1 MLQLNIPEPY
11 LNNIS
16 NVKNKYSKL
25 FIVGFLIT
33 YMRENRTHRLDL
45 RVSELN
51 KLLECILTP
60 HLLKVILKELNAEN
74 VICFDNEKYKKERVY
89 NIRFTNEFIRN
100 NNLRLTRVIKTIK
113 E

>member
-33 YMRENRTHRLDL
+33 YMRENKTHILDL

-51 KLLECILTP
+51 KLLECVFTP
-60 HLLKVILKELNAEN
+60 NLLKIILKELDAEN
-74 VICFDNEKYKKERVY
+74 VICFNNEKYKKERVY
-89 NIRFTNEFIRN
+89 NIRFANEFISK
-100 NNLRLTRVIKTIK
+100 NNLRLPRVITIK